1 MQSYAYKIN
10 LKSSDFFLHQNS
22 NNQLKTL
29 PKRYLNGAECINLI
43 FIDTFYCISKTNT
56 NAPIMEYM
64 YINLRFKAKSAHVKS
79 KTKCDFKKKKER
91 TNPDKTQG
99 PFSLSEKSI
108 SISKT
113 DFVYAWFLMRS
124 NVYVIGNVRT

>member
-1 MQSYAYKIN
+1 MLFCQKLVHVSELKKYLMQSYAYEIN

-79 KTKCDFKKKKER
+79 KTKCDFKKKKKEQIR
-91 TNPDKTQG
+91 IKPRGHFHFPKNQ
-99 PFSLSEKSI
+99 
-108 SISKT
+108 
-113 DFVYAWFLMRS
+113 
-124 NVYVIGNVRT
+124 

>member
-29 PKRYLNGAECINLI
+29 PKYLNSAECINLI

-79 KTKCDFKKKKER
+79 KTA
-91 TNPDKTQG
+91 
-99 PFSLSEKSI
+99 SLLKLYLTKSRDRVI
-108 SISKT
+108 
-113 DFVYAWFLMRS
+113 FLLQ
-124 NVYVIGNVRT
+124 

>member
-1 MQSYAYKIN
+1 MLFCQKLVHVSEFKIYLMQSYAYKIN
-10 LKSSDFFLHQNS
+10 LKSSDFFFLHQNS

-79 KTKCDFKKKKER
+79 KTA
-91 TNPDKTQG
+91 
-99 PFSLSEKSI
+99 SLLKLYLTKSRDRVI
-108 SISKT
+108 
-113 DFVYAWFLMRS
+113 FLLQ
-124 NVYVIGNVRT
+124 

>member
-1 MQSYAYKIN
+1 MLFCQKLVHVSEFKKYLMQSYAYKIN

-64 YINLRFKAKSAHVKS
+64 YMYINLRFKAKSAHVKS
-79 KTKCDFKKKKER
+79 KTA
-91 TNPDKTQG
+91 
-99 PFSLSEKSI
+99 SLLKLYLTKSRDRVI
-108 SISKT
+108 
-113 DFVYAWFLMRS
+113 FLLQ
-124 NVYVIGNVRT
+124 